1 ENVNPVVRYTI
12 QDDLFPMSYWDEKE
26 KKYKGYVHDLLERI
40 STKSILKFEF
50 VPAYGRDV
58 EDMLRHGKVDLIPS
72 FNMTYVDDRY
82 FIHTGRY
89 TDIQFGYIETTRP
102 YTTPITGILDRTGK
116 FN

>member
-1 ENVNPVVRYTI
+1 QANLNILRNENVNPVVRYTI

-102 YTTPITGILDRTGK
+102 Y
-116 FN
+116 